1 MIVDD
6 ADDEVTLDDLF
17 RQIANLFEKV
27 DLDQASLRARHDDVF
42 EELDAVR
49 AWVAPWAKGETTR
62 ERIEHMWRDMVHDK
76 DEMRSE
82 LKMAKDANTAI
93 KKETNKLKGC
103 LVDREKEVE
112 ALQKETQTLSKKLED
127 CERTIES
134 FKNLIRMQEK
144 DTRELAEDLA
154 DRDMMIEEM
163 KKKQSGC
170 RLAVSGMIDD
180 YSRDY
185 KRTAKVR
192 FVRRLRLGS
201 YRDGLR
207 HALDLIGR

>member
-1 MIVDD
+1 MDD

-17 RQIANLFEKV
+17 RQIENLFEKA
-27 DLDQASLRARHDDVF
+27 DMYQAILRVRYDDVCM
-42 EELDAVR
+42 ELDAVK

-82 LKMAKDANTAI
+82 LGMAKDANTAL

-103 LVDREKEVE
+103 LVDREKEIE
-112 ALQKETQTLSKKLED
+112 ALQKETQTLSKMLED
-127 CERTIES
+127 CERTIQSLKES
-134 FKNLIRMQEK
+134 VRMQEK
-144 DTRELAEDLA
+144 DIKDLAEDLA
-154 DRDMMIEEM
+154 DRYMMIEEM
-163 KKKQSGC
+163 KKRQSEC

-192 FVRRLRLGS
+192 FLRRLRLGS